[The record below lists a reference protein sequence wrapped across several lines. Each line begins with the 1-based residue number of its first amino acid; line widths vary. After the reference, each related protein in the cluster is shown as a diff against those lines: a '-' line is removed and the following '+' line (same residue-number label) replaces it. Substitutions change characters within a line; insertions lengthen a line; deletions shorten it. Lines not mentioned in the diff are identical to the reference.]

1 MGHTKIV
8 TITQMR
14 QITLPAR
21 VLDAMGV
28 GTGDR
33 LQLIE
38 ALDGY
43 LLRPWRIDDSR
54 LGTLREKVPEG
65 HPPFD
70 IHTFRETPYDPALR
84 N

>member
-1 MGHTKIV
+1 MGHTEIV
-8 TITQMR
+8 TITKMR
-14 QITLPAR
+14 QITLLAR

-28 GTGDR
+28 GPCDR

-43 LLRPWRIDDSR
+43 LLRPRRIDDSR
-54 LGTLREKVPEG
+54 LGTLRGKIPEG

-70 IHTFRETPYDPALR
+70 IYTFRETPYDLNLR
-84 N
+84 T